1 MEANGAHLDEQI
13 PARPLNLEQVR
24 IGNQRRY
31 GMWWFLASLGMLFAA
46 TIVGYLAVRL
56 GKAEWAQEDLPPL
69 PATLWISTGVL
80 VLLSSTL
87 EWGRRRA
94 AAGYS
99 ALPMIRLAGFWALA
113 FLGAQTWSWFL
124 VLENELSTDAGN
136 LYAFA
141 FFMLTVLHALHV
153 VGGIVSLAWV
163 EHRAR
168 QGAYASGKTLGLHEA
183 VIYWHFL
190 FVTWIVL
197 YAVLAI
203 AN

>member
-1 MEANGAHLDEQI
+1 MEANGGHLDEQI
-13 PARPLNLEQVR
+13 PAQPHNLQQVR

-31 GMWWFLASLGMLFAA
+31 GMWWFIASLGVLFAA

-56 GKAEWAQEDLPPL
+56 GKPEWAEEELPPL
-69 PATLWISTGVL
+69 PSTLWLSTAVL
-80 VLLSSTL
+80 ILLSSTL

-99 ALPMIRLAGFWALA
+99 ALPMIRLAVLWALA
-113 FLGAQTWSWFL
+113 FLAVQTWSWFL
-124 VLENELSTDAGN
+124 VLEHELSSDAGN

-153 VGGIVSLAWV
+153 LGGIVSLAWV

-168 QGAYASGKTLGLHEA
+168 HGAYSAGRTLGLNEA